1 MNAFDRLSRAGRAA
15 GSMGVSGGADVVG
28 GKTTSIGKAGE
39 VPAGHGPNGPYL
51 VPVLTSRQQL
61 ILRLGIAFWFLTL
74 AFFWSW
80 WLRPE
85 HIGHL
90 GPFAFATIVL
100 AWLTLMPMY
109 FLLNVH
115 GSRKSSK
122 LHTIPKRSRVAM
134 VVTKAPSEPFAVV
147 QRTLEAML
155 AQDYPH
161 DTWLA
166 DEDPTEATVRWCDA
180 HGVLISTRR
189 GREDYHRKTWP
200 RRTRCKEGNLAFFYD
215 HYGYE
220 RYDFVA
226 QMDADHVPTPTYLR
240 EILYPFAD
248 PGVGYVSAPSICD
261 NNANESWAA
270 RGRLFV
276 EGMLHGPLQSG
287 YTASGAPLCIGS
299 HYAVRTRALRE
310 AGGLGPELAEDHS
323 TSMLINAA
331 GWRGV
336 HAIDAIAN
344 GDGPQTFA
352 DLITQE
358 FQWSRSLTTILLEY
372 TPAYLSKLSP
382 RLRRQF
388 VFCQLW
394 YPMFALFA
402 MATYAMPIYA
412 LLSGNNFANVTY
424 PDFLFYY
431 MPSAAIPIALVIF
444 LKRLGLSRPFS
455 AKAISWEGTLFHLFA
470 RWPWVMAG
478 TLASVRDYLTKSFVD
493 FRVTP
498 KGSGPKHLLPARVIV
513 PYALLAVG
521 ASLPVLIVEHPSR
534 AFGFYWFAAFNATI
548 YGLLVVVIVGKH
560 LTENKISLRKNIGKF
575 ALQGSLAAVA
585 ILIPLAGF
593 YDRGLQGIYGLQQGA
608 GLHIVKVTY
617 PVSGAGRGELG
628 SQRFRFDLGWGE

>member
-1 MNAFDRLSRAGRAA
+1 MSVSVGAGDVGGNEGRARQSGRAGA
-15 GSMGVSGGADVVG
+15 GL
-28 GKTTSIGKAGE
+28 
-39 VPAGHGPNGPYL
+39 GPNGHYL
-51 VPVLTSRQQL
+51 VPVLSSRQQS
-61 ILRLGIAFWFLTL
+61 ILRLGLAFWFVTL
-74 AFFWSW
+74 FSFWSW

-85 HIGHL
+85 HIEHI
-90 GPFAFATIVL
+90 GPYAFATTVL

-109 FLLNVH
+109 FLLNVLA
-115 GSRKSSK
+115 SRKSSK
-122 LHTIPKRSRVAM
+122 LHTVPDRSRVAM

-166 DEDPTEATVRWCDA
+166 DEDPAEETVRWCDA

-189 GREDYHRKTWP
+189 GRDDYHRKTWP

-248 PGVGYVSAPSICD
+248 PSVGYVSAPSICD
-261 NNANESWAA
+261 NNADESWAA

-287 YTASGAPLCIGS
+287 YTNGGAPLCIGS
-299 HYAVRTRALRE
+299 HYAVRTAALKE

-336 HAIDAIAN
+336 HAIDAIAH

-352 DLITQE
+352 DLVTQE
-358 FQWSRSLTTILLEY
+358 FQWSRSLTTILLEHS
-372 TPAYLSKLSP
+372 PKYLPKLPP
-382 RLRRQF
+382 RLKAQF
-388 VFCQLW
+388 IFCQTW
-394 YPMFALFA
+394 YVIFSVFALT
-402 MATYAMPIYA
+402 TYIMPIYA
-412 LLSGNNFANVTY
+412 LVSGDTFANVTY
-424 PDFLFYY
+424 IDFVFYSA
-431 MPSAAIPIALVIF
+431 PSMVVPVVLVMM
-444 LKRLGLSRPFS
+444 LKAFGLSRPLT
-455 AKAISWEGTLFHLFA
+455 AKALSWEGMLFHSFA
-470 RWPWVMAG
+470 RWPWVLWG
-478 TLASVRDYLTKSFVD
+478 ILSSVRDYLTKSFVD

-498 KGSGPKHLLPARVIV
+498 KGSGPKHLLPARVIA
-513 PYALLAVG
+513 PYVALAIG
-521 ASLPVLIVEHPSR
+521 ASLPVLLVAHPSS

-548 YGLLVVVIVGKH
+548 YGLLIVVIIARH
-560 LTENKISLRKNIGKF
+560 LTENKISVRRNAGKI
-575 ALQGSLAAVA
+575 ALQGALAAAAV
-585 ILIPLAGF
+585 LVPLAGF
-593 YDRGLQGIYGLQQGA
+593 YNHGLEGIYGLQQGS
-608 GLHIVKVTY
+608 GVHVVKVIY
-617 PVSGAGRGELG
+617 PVSGAGRGEVG
-628 SQRFRFDLGWGE
+628 SRRFSFDPGWGE

>member
-1 MNAFDRLSRAGRAA
+1 
-15 GSMGVSGGADVVG
+15 
-28 GKTTSIGKAGE
+28 
-39 VPAGHGPNGPYL
+39 
-51 VPVLTSRQQL
+51 
-61 ILRLGIAFWFLTL
+61 
-74 AFFWSW
+74 
-80 WLRPE
+80 
-85 HIGHL
+85 
-90 GPFAFATIVL
+90 
-100 AWLTLMPMY
+100 
-109 FLLNVH
+109 
-115 GSRKSSK
+115 
-122 LHTIPKRSRVAM
+122 M

-166 DEDPTEATVRWCDA
+166 DEDPGEETIAWCDA

-261 NNANESWAA
+261 NNADESWAA

-287 YTASGAPLCIGS
+287 YTSNGAPLCIGS
-299 HYAVRTRALRE
+299 HYAVRTIALRQ

-323 TSMLINAA
+323 TSMMINAA

-352 DLITQE
+352 DLVTQE

-372 TPAYLSKLSP
+372 TPGYLSKLSP

-402 MATYAMPIYA
+402 ITMYVMPIYA
-412 LLSGNNFANVTY
+412 LLSGNNFADVTY
-424 PDFLFYY
+424 PEFLVYY
-431 MPSAAIPIALVIF
+431 TPSAALPIVLVVF
-444 LKRLGLSRPFS
+444 LKRLGLARPFS

-478 TLASVRDYLTKSFVD
+478 TLASVRDYLAKSFVD

-498 KGSGPKHLLPARVIV
+498 KGSGPKTLLPSRVIF
-513 PYALLAVG
+513 PYVALATG
-521 ASLPVLIVEHPSR
+521 ASLPVIFVKEPSS
-534 AFGFYWFAAFNATI
+534 ATGFYWFAALNAAI
-548 YGLLVVVIVGKH
+548 YGLLVLVIIVKH
-560 LTENKISLRKNIGKF
+560 LSENRISLRDD
-575 ALQGSLAAVA
+575 AVA
-585 ILIPLAGF
+585 ITMQTSLAGAALCIAIAGF
-593 YDRGLQGIYGLQQGA
+593 YGRGLEGIYGLQQGA
-608 GLHIVKVTY
+608 AGGFHIVRIAY
-617 PVSGAGRGELG
+617 PVSGAGTGGTG
-628 SQRFRFDLGWGE
+628 SQNFYFDPGWDQPR

>member
-1 MNAFDRLSRAGRAA
+1 MGISLDAG
-15 GSMGVSGGADVVG
+15 VVG
-28 GKTTSIGKAGE
+28 GRGRRASRPGRAIGGI
-39 VPAGHGPNGPYL
+39 GPKGPYL
-51 VPVLTSRQQL
+51 VPVLSPRQQL
-61 ILRLGIAFWFLTL
+61 ILRLGLAFWFISLG
-74 AFFWSW
+74 FFWSW

-85 HIGHL
+85 HVEHIG
-90 GPFAFATIVL
+90 PYAFATGVL

-115 GSRKSSK
+115 ASRKSSK
-122 LHTIPKRSRVAM
+122 LHTIPERSRVAM
-134 VVTKAPSEPFAVV
+134 VVTKAPSEPFSVV

-166 DEDPTEATVRWCDA
+166 DEDPSEETVRWCDA
-180 HGVLISTRR
+180 HGVLVSTRR

-248 PGVGYVSAPSICD
+248 PAVGYVSAPSICD
-261 NNANESWAA
+261 NNAGESWAA

-287 YTASGAPLCIGS
+287 YTTRGAPLCIGS

-372 TPAYLSKLSP
+372 SPTYLPRLSP
-382 RLRRQF
+382 RLRFQF
-388 VFCQLW
+388 IFCQLW
-394 YPMFALFA
+394 YPLFAVFALI
-402 MATYAMPIYA
+402 MYLMPIYA
-412 LLSGNNFANVTY
+412 LLSARNFANVTY
-424 PDFLFYY
+424 PEFILFYL
-431 MPSAAIPIALVIF
+431 PSSLIPVGLVVL
-444 LKRLGLSRPFS
+444 LKGFGLSRPTT
-455 AKAISWEGTLFHLFA
+455 AKAISWEGMLFHLFA
-470 RWPWVMAG
+470 RWPWVLAG
-478 TLASVRDYLTKSFVD
+478 SMASVRDYLTKSFVD

-498 KGSGPKHLLPARVIV
+498 KGSGPKTLLPSRVVV
-513 PYALLAVG
+513 PYLVLAAG
-521 ASLPVLIVEHPSR
+521 ASLPVLLVERPAS
-534 AFGFYWFAAFNATI
+534 ATGFYWFAALSGAI
-548 YGLLVVVIVGKH
+548 YGVLVAVIIAKH
-560 LTENKISLRKNIGKF
+560 LTENKILVRSNSASI
-575 ALQGSLAAVA
+575 ALQGCLAAMA
-585 ILIPLAGF
+585 LFLPIAGF
-593 YDRGLQGIYGLQQGA
+593 YHRGLEGIYGLQQGA
-608 GLHIVKVTY
+608 GHLRIVRITF
-617 PVSGAGRGELG
+617 PVSGAGQGG
-628 SQRFRFDLGWGE
+628 VGTQNFYFDPGWDPSP

>member
-1 MNAFDRLSRAGRAA
+1 
-15 GSMGVSGGADVVG
+15 MGVSGDADIVG
-28 GKTTSIGKAGE
+28 GKTTPMGKPGG
-39 VPAGHGPNGPYL
+39 VSTGHGPKGPYL
-51 VPVLTSRQQL
+51 VPVLTPPQQL
-61 ILRLGIAFWFLTL
+61 ILRLGLAFWFLTL
-74 AFFWSW
+74 VFFWSW

-85 HIGHL
+85 HIDHV

-115 GSRKSSK
+115 ASRKSSK
-122 LHTIPKRSRVAM
+122 LHAIPKRSRVAM

-166 DEDPTEATVRWCDA
+166 DEDPTEATVHWCDA

-189 GREDYHRKTWP
+189 GRKDYHRKTWP

-261 NNANESWAA
+261 NNADESWAA
-270 RGRLFV
+270 RGRLFP
-276 EGMLHGPLQSG
+276 EGMFHGPLQSG
-287 YTASGAPLCIGS
+287 HTGGGAPLCIGS

-352 DLITQE
+352 DLVTQE
-358 FQWSRSLTTILLEY
+358 FQWSRSLVTILLEY
-372 TPAYLSKLSP
+372 TPKYFGKLTP
-382 RLRRQF
+382 RLKFQF
-388 VFCQLW
+388 LFCQLW
-394 YPMFALFA
+394 YPLFAVFAL
-402 MATYAMPIYA
+402 MMYVMPIYA
-412 LLSGNNFANVTY
+412 LATGRNFADVM
-424 PDFLFYY
+424 FAEFVLYY
-431 MPSAAIPIALVIF
+431 APNSVALVGLVIM
-444 LKRLGLSRPFS
+444 LKAFGLSRPTT
-455 AKAISWEGTLFHLFA
+455 AKTLSWEGTLFLFFA
-470 RWPWVMAG
+470 RWPWVLWG
-478 TLASVRDYLTKSFVD
+478 TLSAVRDCVTKSFVD

-498 KGSGPKHLLPARVIV
+498 KGSGPKQLLPARAFA
-513 PYALLAVG
+513 PYVVLAIG
-521 ASLPVLIVEHPSR
+521 AALPVLLVKHPFD
-534 AFGFYWFAAFNATI
+534 ATGFYWFAAFNAFL
-548 YGLLVVVIVGKH
+548 YGLLVTVIIARHVR
-560 LTENKISLRKNIGKF
+560 ENRISLCANAAKF
-575 ALQGSLAAVA
+575 ALHASLA
-585 ILIPLAGF
+585 LIALGVPLAGF
-593 YDRGLQGIYGLQQGA
+593 YDRGLEGLYGLQQGA
-608 GLHIVKVTY
+608 GGFRVVRIAYVI
-617 PVSGAGRGELG
+617 SGAGMGDIG
-628 SQRFRFDLGWGE
+628 SRRFYFDPGWEAPR